1 LAERPEIRGPEDT
14 GGISV
19 ECTVEDRGPAAV
31 PYNQNFLSMGLAW
44 ARLKL
49 APKLPICNFDAKT
62 GILCANCEGRLR
74 RGEISR
80 ADVEASKVVAHL
92 AEKMP
97 ELSRVALRRAFEAGG
112 SYVLEFEQSD
122 LGQLRSNPGLHVE
135 LEGALKGKVWIV
147 GAATSDRRFLEDV
160 FFPAKVLTVN
170 TVWLPDGGKKT
181 KVIVPGKRNER
192 RIGDFDKLRDA
203 VKQARGIEL
212 LVETEREAG
221 LRQYG

>member
-1 LAERPEIRGPEDT
+1 
-14 GGISV
+14 
-19 ECTVEDRGPAAV
+19 
-31 PYNQNFLSMGLAW
+31 M
-44 ARLKL
+44 

-62 GILCANCEGRLR
+62 GILCANCESRLK
-74 RGEISR
+74 RGEISK
-80 ADVEASKVVAHL
+80 ADVEASKALVHL
-92 AEKMP
+92 AERIP
-97 ELSRVALRRAFEAGG
+97 ELARVSLKRAFEAAG

-122 LGQLRSNPGLHVE
+122 LVAMRSNPAVVAD
-135 LEGALKGKVWIV
+135 LEGALKGKIWVV
-147 GAATSDRRFLEDV
+147 GAESNDRKFLEDV

-181 KVIVPGKRNER
+181 KVIVPGRRSER